1 MRVLVISRNAWDNTN
16 AIGNTLSNFFDGID
30 DLEFAS
36 VYFREANP
44 ANDLCVRYY
53 RVTETEVLKKW
64 FVPKKI
70 GKSFVWRGSAKLS
83 KVSAAQK
90 NEKKVIRFIRTHQFQ
105 LAYKLSDSIWYTEK
119 WLNQNFRDFIEKFQP
134 DLMVTFVKSA
144 PQYYL
149 TVKFLRE
156 NYHIPLFSW
165 IADDEYTGLLRKKDE
180 RSVEKLKYLLKESA
194 AVCGCSR
201 EICNYY
207 NAVFQCN
214 ATPLYKGCDLS
225 EPVKEYVGEK
235 LKLVYA
241 GNLLYGRM
249 HIIKQIVECV
259 ERYGGSDKP
268 VSLDI
273 YSNTLLSSEEQ
284 DFFQQKKYTNFMGCR
299 DYETIKAS
307 LREADIVLHVES
319 FEEDQIL
326 QTRYSF
332 STKIIDCLQS
342 GSVLLSV
349 GPKELA
355 SISYASMIPGTY
367 VIDDLNDLPKS
378 LENILNNKKDLPER
392 AKKIRSFAREHHD
405 RTLNA
410 KNLKII
416 FDKVVQGE
424 E

>member
-1 MRVLVISRNAWDNTN
+1 MRILVISRNAWDNTN
-16 AIGNTLSNFFDGID
+16 AIGNTLSNFFEGID
-30 DLEFAS
+30 DLELAS
-36 VYFREANP
+36 IYFREANP
-44 ANDLCVRYY
+44 ANDLCTQYY

-64 FVPKKI
+64 FLPEKI
-70 GKSFVWRGSAKLS
+70 GKSFVWHGNAKLS
-83 KVSAAQK
+83 KVSTAQK
-90 NEKKVIRFIRTHQFQ
+90 NEKKIIRFIRTHRFQ
-105 LAYKLSDSIWYTEK
+105 LAYKISDSIWYTKK
-119 WLNQNFRDFIEKFQP
+119 WLNPKFREFIENFQP
-134 DLMVTFVKSA
+134 DLMVTFAKSA

-165 IADDEYTGLLRKKDE
+165 IADDEYTVLMRKKDE
-180 RSVEKLKYLLKESA
+180 RAVQNLKYLLDESS

-207 NAVFQCN
+207 NSVFHCN
-214 ATPLYKGCDLS
+214 ATPLYKGCDLTG
-225 EPVKEYVGEK
+225 PVKEASGKE

-249 HIIKQIVECV
+249 KIIKQIVECV
-259 ERYGGSDKP
+259 ERYGFSDES

-284 DFFQQKKYTNFMGCR
+284 DFFQKKKYTNFMGCR
-299 DYETIKAS
+299 DYETVKANLS
-307 LREADIVLHVES
+307 EADIVLHVES
-319 FEEDQIL
+319 FERDQIL

-355 SISYASMIPGTY
+355 SISYASMIPGAY
-367 VIDDLNDLPKS
+367 VIDDLNNLQEDLEK
-378 LENILNNKKDLPER
+378 ILNNKNALPER
-392 AKKIRSFAREHHD
+392 AKQIRSFAQEHHD
-405 RTLNA
+405 RALNA
-410 KNLKII
+410 KNLKTTFEKI
-416 FDKVVQGE
+416 VRGE